1 MLKQNKNCHSKII
14 LVGHRHL
21 KSNSAITSSNNSII
35 ENNIPEIIFH
45 VPYSEKLGKQLL
57 ELFFEEI

>member
-1 MLKQNKNCHSKII
+1 MLRQNKNCHSKII

-45 VPYSEKLGKQLL
+45 VPYSEKLGK
-57 ELFFEEI
+57 